1 MMMTLLVLKSKIKTF
16 YEKNYRISSGVIKV
30 CLMFVS
36 LLLITQQLDYNETL
50 GQFWVLGLT
59 ALICGFTPSVVS
71 VSVLFLFMCGEISG
85 ISMFLAFSIFIVF
98 IAYFLLFGRVDWKQC
113 YLLFAIPVLSA
124 LHIGYVVP
132 MVAAL
137 FVSPIMLPALVM
149 GVLLWYIV
157 QGIGSYATA
166 FIDVTDFDTFAS
178 LQYLSDYLMQNKMLL
193 VTIIAFSL
201 TFICIYIIRRGNYKH
216 GSQIAILVGTIVM
229 MAVELFSNIIWD
241 LGLDLAILTL
251 QVLFSMVIAYVVQF
265 FRITLDYHGTRKLQ
279 FEDDEYYYYVT
290 AVPKF
295 KVAGEDK
302 TVTRIVQGE
311 GEEPFD
317 LKEELAKALEEEEE
331 EANSN

>member
-1 MMMTLLVLKSKIKTF
+1 MMMTLLVLKSKIKNF
-16 YEKNYRISSGVIKV
+16 YEKNYRIASGVVKFF
-30 CLMFVS
+30 LMFVS
-36 LLLITQQLDYNETL
+36 LLLISKQLDYNEFL
-50 GQFWVLGLT
+50 GQFWVLGVSSV
-59 ALICGFTPSVVS
+59 ICGLTPGIVS
-71 VSVLFLFMCGEISG
+71 VCVLFLYICGEISG
-85 ISMFLAFSIFIVF
+85 VSMFLAFTICVIL

-137 FVSPIMLPALVM
+137 FVSPVMLPTLVM
-149 GVLLWYIV
+149 GILLWYMI

-178 LQYLSDYLMQNKMLL
+178 LQYLFDYLMQNKMLL
-193 VTIIAFSL
+193 VTILAFGF
-201 TFICIYIIRRGNYKH
+201 TFLCIYIIRRGNYKH

-229 MAVELFSNIIWD
+229 MAVEMFSNILWD
-241 LGLDLAILTL
+241 LGLDLALLTL
-251 QVLFSMVIAYVVQF
+251 QVLISMVLAYVIQF

-295 KVAGEDK
+295 KVAGVDK

-317 LKEELAKALEEEEE
+317 LKEELAKALEEEETS
-331 EANSN
+331 SN